1 MTFWRAPRWLAGS
14 VRNKLLAMALL
25 PLLVAF
31 PMLVLALALWGNVA
45 YDRLLITKVRSDLAV
60 AHGYFEQVLSEV
72 GSGTLGVA
80 GSQALFS
87 ALRPATPADRRDL
100 TEQLA
105 LAREH
110 LGLDFLLLYTPQGKP
125 LARAVPTGL
134 SKEDASSPIPLM
146 PAALGGA
153 MSGSSQAA
161 ARARL
166 LVLEPE
172 ELDAL
177 APHLAPRLRISLVA
191 TRNAAPATRQ
201 AEHRAMVMLS
211 THAVRDA
218 AGQTIAV
225 LAGGLL
231 LNQNLDFIDH
241 INRIVYPEGSLPF
254 GSQGTATLFMDDVR
268 ITTNV
273 RLFQDQRA
281 IGTRVSQTVRDAVLG
296 RGQTWLDR
304 AFVVNDWYVSAY
316 EPLLDAQNQ
325 RIGMLYV
332 GYLEAPF
339 RLVRYAMLGVMGLI
353 FLAVMALS
361 AWFSLRWARSIFQPV
376 QRMNRTMQLVEEGQ
390 SQARVGEIS
399 ARDELGALAGHLD
412 ELLDVIDDKT
422 AALQRW
428 GEELDHKV
436 AERTRELEA
445 SNASLQLAQQ
455 QLVKSEKLAAIGQ
468 LTASIAHEINNP
480 IAVMQGN
487 LDLMR
492 ETLGS
497 ASRPVASELKL
508 LDEQVERMRII
519 VTQLLQYARPTEYAG
534 YVESLDIDRA
544 VQDCLVLVGHLL
556 VQTNIDVQRDLQ
568 ATRRVG
574 CNRQEL
580 QQVIINLMINA
591 IQAMPQGGGVAA
603 GDARLAGRVRAC
615 RGAVVGAGQRRWSF
629 TGGAGPLVSPVLH
642 DEERW
647 QRLGV
652 VDQPG
657 AGGAL
662 WRARHGGQPR
672 GCARGIFLRG
682 LAHRAAGTGCGADRG
697 WEAWGA
703 LGFFG
708 FRSGSSRWAGGGA
721 RLLRPCSRASARAR
735 LHPFVN
741 TGLARQRR

>member
-1 MTFWRAPRWLAGS
+1 MSLLRAPRWLVGS

-25 PLLVAF
+25 PLLLAF
-31 PMLVLALALWGNVA
+31 PLLVLALALWGSAA

-72 GSGTLGVA
+72 GSGTEGVA
-80 GSQALFS
+80 ASHALFV
-87 ALRPATPADRRDL
+87 ALQPATAGEPGNRLKD
-100 TEQLA
+100 QLA
-105 LAREH
+105 SARER
-110 LGLDFLLLYTPQGKP
+110 LGLDFLLLYDTHGRP
-125 LARAVPTGL
+125 LARGAPPGL
-134 SKEDASSPIPLM
+134 STGDATEPVPPM
-146 PAALGGA
+146 PAALA
-153 MSGSSQAA
+153 PTVQARA
-161 ARARL
+161 ARL

-172 ELDAL
+172 DLAAL
-177 APHLAPRLRISLVA
+177 APHLMPRLRIPLVA
-191 TRNAAPATRQ
+191 TRNAAPATRE

-211 THAVRDA
+211 TYPVLDA
-218 AGQTIAV
+218 NGRAIAM

-296 RGQTWLDR
+296 QGQTWLDR

-316 EPLLDAQNQ
+316 EPLLDAREQ

-339 RLVRYAMLGVMGLI
+339 RLVRYAMLAAMALI
-353 FLAVMALS
+353 FLVVMALS

-376 QRMNRTMQLVEEGQ
+376 EQMNRTMQLVEEGQ
-390 SQARVGEIS
+390 PHARVGPLP

-412 ELLDVIDDKT
+412 QLLDVIDDKT
-422 AALQRW
+422 EALQRW

-436 AERTRELEA
+436 AERTQELEA

-492 ETLGS
+492 ETLGDAS
-497 ASRPVASELKL
+497 APVRSELKL

-534 YVESLDIDRA
+534 YVETLDLNRTME
-544 VQDCLVLVGHLL
+544 DCLVLVGHLL
-556 VQTNIDVQRDLQ
+556 AQTSIAVERDFK

-591 IQAMPQGGGVAA
+591 IQAMPQGGELRLMTRDWWPEGNES
-603 GDARLAGRVRAC
+603 GDAS
-615 RGAVVGAGQRRWSF
+615 GAMLVVQDSGAGLSPDVRDRLFRPFFTTKNDGNGLGLWISQGLVERYGGGISADNRSDASGASF
-629 TGGAGPLVSPVLH
+629 TV
-642 DEERW
+642 
-647 QRLGV
+647 
-652 VDQPG
+652 
-657 AGGAL
+657 
-662 WRARHGGQPR
+662 
-672 GCARGIFLRG
+672 
-682 LAHRAAGTGCGADRG
+682 
-697 WEAWGA
+697 
-703 LGFFG
+703 
-708 FRSGSSRWAGGGA
+708 
-721 RLLRPCSRASARAR
+721 RLLTEPRAPEAAPTGDGRPGV
-735 LHPFVN
+735 L
-741 TGLARQRR
+741 

>member
-1 MTFWRAPRWLAGS
+1 MNFWRAPRWLAGS

-31 PMLVLALALWGNVA
+31 PLLVLALALWGNVA

-60 AHGYFEQVLSEV
+60 AHGYFDQVLSEV
-72 GSGTLGVA
+72 GSGTQGVA
-80 GSQALFS
+80 ASQALYS
-87 ALRPATPADRRDL
+87 ALRPAIPARQLPGLDD
-100 TEQLA
+100 QLA
-105 LAREH
+105 GARER
-110 LGLDFLLLYTPQGKP
+110 LGLDFLLLYDPQGRP
-125 LARAVPTGL
+125 FARAAPSGL
-134 SKEDASSPIPLM
+134 SAGAAAATIPAM
-146 PAALGGA
+146 PAKLVAGN
-153 MSGSSQAA
+153 S
-161 ARARL
+161 ARAARL
-166 LVLEPE
+166 LVLEPDD
-172 ELDAL
+172 LQAL
-177 APHLAPRLRISLVA
+177 APHLMPRLRIPLVA
-191 TRNAAPATRQ
+191 TRNAAPATRD

-211 THAVRDA
+211 THPVPDA
-218 AGQTIAV
+218 SGQTIAI

-273 RLFQDQRA
+273 RLFQEQRA
-281 IGTRVSQTVRDAVLG
+281 IGTRVSQSVRDAVLG

-316 EPLLDAQNQ
+316 EPLLDASGQ

-339 RLVRYAMLGVMGLI
+339 RLVRYAMLAAMGLI
-353 FLAVMALS
+353 FLVVMALS

-376 QRMNRTMQLVEEGQ
+376 ERMNRTMQLVEEGHP
-390 SQARVGEIS
+390 QARVGPLP

-412 ELLDVIDDKT
+412 QLLDVIDDKT

-436 AERTRELEA
+436 AERTQELEA
-445 SNASLQLAQQ
+445 SNASLQMAQQ

-492 ETLGS
+492 ETLGDAS
-497 ASRPVASELKL
+497 APVRSELKL

-534 YVESLDIDRA
+534 YVETLDLNRTME
-544 VQDCLVLVGHLL
+544 DCLVLVGHLL
-556 VQTNIDVQRDLQ
+556 AQTSIAVERDFQ

-591 IQAMPQGGGVAA
+591 IQAMPQGGEL
-603 GDARLAGRVRAC
+603 RLMTRDWWPEGTESGEAS
-615 RGAVVGAGQRRWSF
+615 GAMLVVQDSGAGLSPDVRDRLFRPFFTTKNDGNGLGLWISQGLVERYGGGISADNRPDTSGASF
-629 TGGAGPLVSPVLH
+629 TV
-642 DEERW
+642 
-647 QRLGV
+647 RLLTEPRAPEAAPTG
-652 VDQPG
+652 DGRPG
-657 AGGAL
+657 AL
-662 WRARHGGQPR
+662 
-672 GCARGIFLRG
+672 
-682 LAHRAAGTGCGADRG
+682 
-697 WEAWGA
+697 
-703 LGFFG
+703 
-708 FRSGSSRWAGGGA
+708 
-721 RLLRPCSRASARAR
+721 
-735 LHPFVN
+735 
-741 TGLARQRR
+741 